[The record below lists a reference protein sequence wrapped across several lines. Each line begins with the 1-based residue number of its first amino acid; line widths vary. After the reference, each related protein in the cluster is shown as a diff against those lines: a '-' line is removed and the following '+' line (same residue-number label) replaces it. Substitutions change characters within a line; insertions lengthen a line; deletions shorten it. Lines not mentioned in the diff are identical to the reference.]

1 MLYKDGY
8 SYDNWADTVEV
19 TATFTDGSVQ
29 RKTIYITYTAEGVQ
43 VMIDKCPCSS
53 GTVSVHP

>member
-8 SYDNWADTVEV
+8 SYDNWADTVGV

-43 VMIDKCPCSS
+43 VLTLTD
-53 GTVSVHP
+53 